1 MKNLFFAS
9 TIFAAL
15 IIALTMQANAQFVV
29 SGSFGLTTTADKI
42 DGDKQWNTAS
52 FEVCPSVGYVFGD
65 WEFGAMFEYSHSK
78 TTQSVGEER
87 TEKESVWAVGPYANY
102 TFANVGKFYFGLEAS
117 SLFGFTDDR
126 HTINLQLLPVATFEI
141 NDRWDL
147 DVFSD
152 VLSVNYLWTKI
163 DSDKRTSD
171 KFNFLA
177 NNGQLFGVAFT
188 YKF

>member
-9 TIFAAL
+9 TIFVAA
-15 IIALTMQANAQFVV
+15 IMVLTMKANAQFVV
-29 SGSFGLTTTADKI
+29 SGSLSLSSSTEKI
-42 DGDKQWNTAS
+42 DGDDLWKTAG

-87 TEKESVWAVGPYANY
+87 TEKESAWAVGPYANY
-102 TFANVGKFYFGLEAS
+102 TFANVGKFFFGLEAS
-117 SLFGFTDDR
+117 SLFGFADDV
-126 HTINLQLLPVATFEI
+126 HSINLQLLPVATFEI

-152 VLSVNYLWTKI
+152 VLGVNYLWTKT
-163 DSDKRTSD
+163 DSDKRTSG

-177 NNGQLFGVAFT
+177 NDGQLFGVAFT